1 MVFKLPL
8 PSERVGERPK
18 FSNMKSIAI
27 SGSPRENV
35 GKRDAKELRYQG
47 QVPAV
52 LYGGATQTHFSVSAA
67 DLKPVVYTP
76 VVQFIDLE
84 IAGTTSQAIIKD
96 MQFHPLT
103 DEIIHVDFLLLDETK
118 PVTIEIPIHL
128 TGTSPGVKMGGK
140 LVQKLRKLR
149 IKALPK
155 DHLDTIEVSIEGLE
169 VGKSV
174 RVRDISFPNLTITNT
189 PEDTILSIT
198 TSRALRQAEQEAA
211 SGKK

>member
-1 MVFKLPL
+1 
-8 PSERVGERPK
+8 
-18 FSNMKSIAI
+18 MKSIAI

-47 QVPAV
+47 MIPAV
-52 LYGGATQTHFSVSAA
+52 LYGGATQTHFAVSAA
-67 DLKPVVYTP
+67 DLKSVVYTP
-76 VVQFIDLE
+76 DVQFIDLD
-84 IAGTTSQAIIKD
+84 INGTTAQAIIKD

-103 DEIIHVDFLLLDETK
+103 DEILHVDFLQLDENK
-118 PVTIEIPIHL
+118 PVTIEIPIRL

-149 IKALPK
+149 VKALPAN
-155 DHLDTIEVSIEGLE
+155 HLDTIEVSIEGLE

-174 RVRDISFPNLTITNT
+174 RVRDISVPNLTITNT

-211 SGKK
+211 KGK

>member
-1 MVFKLPL
+1 
-8 PSERVGERPK
+8 
-18 FSNMKSIAI
+18 MKSIAI

-47 QVPAV
+47 MIPAV
-52 LYGGATQTHFSVSAA
+52 LYGGATQTHFAVSAA

-76 VVQFIDLE
+76 DVQFVDLD
-84 IAGTTSQAIIKD
+84 INGTTAQAIIKD

-103 DEIIHVDFLLLDETK
+103 DEILHVDFLQLDENK
-118 PVTIEIPIHL
+118 PVTIEIPIRL

-149 IKALPK
+149 VKALPSN
-155 DHLDTIEVSIEGLE
+155 HLDTIEVSIEGLE

-174 RVRDISFPNLTITNT
+174 RVRDISVPNLTITNT

-211 SGKK
+211 KGK

>member
-1 MVFKLPL
+1 
-8 PSERVGERPK
+8 
-18 FSNMKSIAI
+18 MKSIAI

-35 GKRDAKELRYQG
+35 GKRDAKELRYNG
-47 QVPAV
+47 MVPAV
-52 LYGGATQTHFSVSAA
+52 LYGGTTQTHFSVSAA
-67 DLKPVVYTP
+67 DLKPVIYTP
-76 VVQFIDLE
+76 VVHFID
-84 IAGTTSQAIIKD
+84 ITVAGVKSQAIIKD

-103 DEIIHVDFLLLDETK
+103 EKLLHVDFLLLDEKK
-118 PVTIEIPIHL
+118 PITIEIPVRL

-155 DHLDTIEVSIEGLE
+155 DHLDNIDVSIEGLE

-174 RVRDISFPNLTITNT
+174 RVADIKLEKLTITNAI
-189 PEDTILSIT
+189 EDTIVSVT

>member
-1 MVFKLPL
+1 
-8 PSERVGERPK
+8 
-18 FSNMKSIAI
+18 MKSIAI

-35 GKRDAKELRYQG
+35 GKRDAKELRYDG
-47 QVPAV
+47 KVPAV
-52 LYGGATQTHFSVSAA
+52 LYGGPTQTHFAVSAA

-76 VVQFIDLE
+76 DVHFIDIE
-84 IAGTTSQAIIKD
+84 VAGVKSQAVIQDI
-96 MQFHPLT
+96 QFHPLT
-103 DEIIHVDFLLLDETK
+103 EKIIHVDFLALDPNK
-118 PVTIEIPIHL
+118 PIAIEIPVKL

-149 IKALPK
+149 VKGLPK
-155 DHLDTIEVSIEGLE
+155 DHLDNVEVSIEGLE

-174 RVRDISFPNLTITNT
+174 RVGEIKLPNLVITNAA
-189 PEDTILSIT
+189 EDTIVSVT